1 MVSKKR
7 KSIGGDL
14 RKYIERLMFFRVV
27 LISVLLWTS
36 IVLQISQ
43 KGSQL
48 VPDLKLLYILIGF
61 TYFLTAIYIILIRI
75 LKGFKTFAYVQFF
88 MDIVI
93 VTALIFITGG
103 IESIFTFL
111 YILIIISA
119 SIILYRPGGFLTASF
134 SGILYGVLV
143 ELDYYEIIPSS
154 ISYFSNSKL
163 FYQES
168 DIFYNIFINVVA
180 FYLSAFLS
188 GYLAEQLKK
197 AGEQLIAKEID
208 YEELK
213 ILNNDIIQNIQTGVI
228 TINTNDE
235 IISINRQAEI
245 ITGITLE
252 EVYLK
257 PIENL
262 LSGILP
268 KIEEIVKTHYQNN
281 INRWTMKYE
290 TKDNRK
296 YILGFSVSP
305 LKSAQGKTTGKI
317 VLFQDITRVTKME
330 EEVRNSDRLAT
341 LGKLAANLAH
351 EIRNPLAAM
360 SGSIQIL
367 KSDISFEG
375 KNINLMEIVLQEIDR
390 LNHLITD
397 FLMYAKPIDIKKERL
412 NITNVIDETI
422 AVFKNTPKGES
433 KIQIETI
440 FSGDTNMNGDFQQL
454 KQVFWNIFLNSA
466 DAMPNGGTIK
476 VNVGANY
483 HAHGGLLVITITD
496 TGTGIDE
503 NVKSMIFD
511 PFFSTKEGGTG
522 LGLSTVKQIVEVHCG
537 IVEIDSEINK
547 GTDILIAF
555 PRD

>member
-1 MVSKKR
+1 MASKRR
-7 KSIGGDL
+7 KIIGADL

-36 IVLQISQ
+36 VILQISQ

-48 VPDLKLLYILIGF
+48 VTDLKLFYILIGF

-88 MDIVI
+88 LDIFI

-119 SIILYRPGGFLTASF
+119 SIVLYRPGGFLTASF
-134 SGILYGVLV
+134 SGIFYGALV
-143 ELDYYEIIPSS
+143 ELDYYKTILPNF
-154 ISYFSNSKL
+154 SYFSDSKL

-180 FYLSAFLS
+180 FYLTAFLS
-188 GYLAEQLKK
+188 GYIAEQLKR

-213 ILNNDIIQNIQTGVI
+213 MLNNDIIQNIKTGVI

-235 IISINRQAEI
+235 IISINRQAEN

-257 PIENL
+257 PIDNL
-262 LSGILP
+262 LSGIIP
-268 KIEEIVKTHYQNN
+268 KIGKISETNYQNN
-281 INRWTMKYE
+281 LNRWTMEYE

-305 LKSAQGKTTGKI
+305 LKNASGKKTGKI
-317 VLFQDITRVTKME
+317 VLFQDITRLTEME
-330 EEVRNSDRLAT
+330 KEVKKSDRLAT

-367 KSDISFEG
+367 KNDTSLEG
-375 KNINLMEIVLQEIDR
+375 KNVNLMEIVLQEIDR

-397 FLMYAKPIDIKKERL
+397 FLMYAKPVDIKKEEL
-412 NITNVIDETI
+412 NIRHVIEETI
-422 AVFKNTPKGES
+422 TVFKNTPKGKS
-433 KIQIETI
+433 KILIETN
-440 FSGDTNMNGDFQQL
+440 FFGDTNMNGDFQQL
-454 KQVFWNIFLNSA
+454 KQVFWNIFLNSS

-476 VNVGANY
+476 VNVGDSNRNY
-483 HAHGGLLVITITD
+483 GGLLVTTITD
-496 TGTGIDE
+496 TGIGIDE
-503 NVKSMIFD
+503 NIKSMIFD

-522 LGLSTVKQIVEVHCG
+522 LGLSTVKQIVEVHNG
-537 IVEIDSEINK
+537 TVEIESKKDG
-547 GTDILIAF
+547 GTNILIAF